1 MREKT
6 RAAKLLVQFRLWS
19 LVTTLLPVLRYMS
32 VPLPE
37 KTMLRRIREQARPSG
52 DRSGAGRRLRTGIGD
67 DCAVIQP
74 AGGDEVVV
82 TTDLNI
88 EGTHFRRA
96 WHPPGSIGHRTLARG
111 LSDIAAM
118 GAQPLACFLSLG
130 LPGNIKQSWVDEF
143 LSGFLELGQRFQCP
157 LAGGDLADS
166 GGKIVADIMVLGSVA
181 KGKAILRA
189 GARSGDIIYVTGALG
204 GSAATLRELFAG
216 GVKKLPPQRDHRRH
230 FFPQPRVQVGGILR
244 QKKLPTAMI
253 DISDGL
259 STDLG
264 HICEESG
271 VGAMLNQHLLPIAS
285 GASLEDALH
294 GGEDY
299 ELLFTAPKSARVPVQ
314 IAGVPVTEIGW
325 ITRER
330 GIRITD
336 LKGKPK
342 RLAVRGWEH
351 FVQK

>member
-1 MREKT
+1 M
-6 RAAKLLVQFRLWS
+6 
-19 LVTTLLPVLRYMS
+19 
-32 VPLPE
+32 
-37 KTMLRRIREQARPSG
+37 
-52 DRSGAGRRLRTGIGD
+52 
-67 DCAVIQP
+67 
-74 AGGDEVVV
+74 
-82 TTDLNI
+82 
-88 EGTHFRRA
+88 
-96 WHPPGSIGHRTLARG
+96 
-111 LSDIAAM
+111 
-118 GAQPLACFLSLG
+118 
-130 LPGNIKQSWVDEF
+130 
-143 LSGFLELGQRFQCP
+143 
-157 LAGGDLADS
+157 
-166 GGKIVADIMVLGSVA
+166 
-181 KGKAILRA
+181 
-189 GARSGDIIYVTGALG
+189 
-204 GSAATLRELFAG
+204 
-216 GVKKLPPQRDHRRH
+216 
-230 FFPQPRVQVGGILR
+230 R